1 MLGGHGLASLD
12 PDIFYNILD
21 TMQDLSLGYFGMGNN
36 FRQSF

>member
-21 TMQDLSLGYFGMGNN
+21 TMQDLSLGYFEMRDDY
-36 FRQSF
+36 RQTF